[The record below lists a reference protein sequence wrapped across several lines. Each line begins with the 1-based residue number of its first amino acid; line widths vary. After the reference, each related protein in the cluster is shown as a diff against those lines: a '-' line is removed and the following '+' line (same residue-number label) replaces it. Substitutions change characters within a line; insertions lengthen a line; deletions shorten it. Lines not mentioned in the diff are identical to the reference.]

1 MIKGFDNL
9 EFEDNSIDF
18 AISWDAMHHSSN
30 LYKTLLEC
38 KRVLKDDSV
47 FVIVDRG
54 HNDSTPDSEIERM
67 LDIIYDKEFLIK
79 NYRSEDT
86 ILTRRENGEHEYRF
100 SEWKNY
106 FKKTGFD
113 ILSST
118 IIKTSTDENKKLKND
133 VGIPEIFV
141 DYELGA
147 FGNRKVVFVLK
158 PIK

>member
-1 MIKGFDNL
+1 
-9 EFEDNSIDF
+9 
-18 AISWDAMHHSSN
+18 MHHSSN
-30 LYKTLLEC
+30 LYKTLSEC

-54 HNDSTPDSEIERM
+54 HNDSTSDSEIERM
-67 LDIIYDKEFLIK
+67 LNIIYNKEFLIK

-100 SEWKNY
+100 SEWENY
-106 FKKTGFD
+106 FKESGFN

-141 DYELGA
+141 DYEIGA

>member
-1 MIKGFDNL
+1 
-9 EFEDNSIDF
+9 
-18 AISWDAMHHSSN
+18 
-30 LYKTLLEC
+30 
-38 KRVLKDDSV
+38 
-47 FVIVDRG
+47 
-54 HNDSTPDSEIERM
+54 M

-106 FKKTGFD
+106 FKESGFD